1 MKKISFIIGVVM
13 IAMLVSMAADANAQS
28 RFHSRMSKGALGN
41 RVPVYTTADADGM
54 TMNGYQGR
62 VNMARSL
69 KMASHNSY
77 SPAPFYTYSNR
88 GLNACRLHHQN
99 QTEAAQTPWHGEYM
113 GWQWRQPT
121 ALIVPPTASYQ
132 TSYGWGVGQVK
143 STPIVH
149 QFGRQSV
156 PTSGAGAASYK
167 KTPYWPNSTEQFGI
181 YPVRAP
187 W

>member
-13 IAMLVSMAADANAQS
+13 VAMLVSMAAEANAQS
-28 RFHSRMSKGALGN
+28 RFHSRMSKGASGN
-41 RVPVYTTADADGM
+41 RVPVYTTPDANGM

-88 GLNACRLHHQN
+88 GLNAGRLHHQN
-99 QTEAAQTPWHGEYM
+99 QTEATQSPWHGEYM

-132 TSYGWGVGQVK
+132 TSYGWGVGQVMSK
-143 STPIVH
+143 PIVH
-149 QFGRQSV
+149 QFGRQSE
-156 PTSGAGAASYK
+156 PTSGAAASYK
-167 KTPYWPNSTEQFGI
+167 KTPYWPNSTEPFGI